1 VVLTWQPDLPPSS
14 PAPEEASDTTPV
26 TPVTL
31 LDWKKKQIKK
41 GVVKK
46 ELIEKRP
53 ILAGFAERNISA
65 KRLPI
70 GPSNVCTRAAIVKQD
85 PAPVKEE
92 PIEQGPTE
100 DEDLPDLEEIL
111 RSAGKKM

>member
-1 VVLTWQPDLPPSS
+1 VVLAWQPDLPPSS
-14 PAPEEASDTTPV
+14 PAPEEASDTAPTIPA

-31 LDWKKKQIKK
+31 PDRKKKQIKK

-46 ELIEKRP
+46 EQIEKRP
-53 ILAGFAERNISA
+53 ISAGSAERNISA
-65 KRLPI
+65 KRLPT
-70 GPSNVCTRAAIVKQD
+70 GPRNVRTRAAIVKQD
-85 PAPVKEE
+85 
-92 PIEQGPTE
+92 PTE